1 LILSDKQHKEI
12 ACSPIKVFSSL
23 PDSLPLPVSRQYEAS
38 IDEVCW
44 LVCKKGYL
52 QRELPCFTD
61 KSVFQLF
68 RVFCLLAEL
77 NESDPPTVSSSSKN
91 NDGNPAARDKKIN

>member
-1 LILSDKQHKEI
+1 
-12 ACSPIKVFSSL
+12 
-23 PDSLPLPVSRQYEAS
+23 VSRQYEAS

-77 NESDPPTVSSSSKN
+77 NESDPPTVSS
-91 NDGNPAARDKKIN
+91 AAKIMMGTGADERDKKSIEPQQKTVLRWCCTL

>member
-1 LILSDKQHKEI
+1 
-12 ACSPIKVFSSL
+12 
-23 PDSLPLPVSRQYEAS
+23 VSRQYEAS

-77 NESDPPTVSSSSKN
+77 NESDPPTVSSKN
-91 NDGNPAARDKKIN
+91 KLWELETKKNQLNHNKKLF